1 MEFKLKTFLSL
12 VCLLNLFNQVYLQE
26 SKDLNPNGDITF
38 SGTKDSTFL
47 LKLGGNHDSFAD
59 YIDITFTAKANLNP
73 MIIVSTTDKNCQT
86 NRLFTATQL
95 IDPIYIFLKKGQ
107 IQDQLYICVK
117 GRANSGLTDYTV
129 YIKNEQAAS
138 IPYNQQASY
147 YIADQSNKEM
157 KFSFEVK
164 DNSNK
169 NSDVTFWIKG
179 KNIIKTE
186 MTGYNNQTFDY
197 GFVYYGAYSGQKAE
211 LVVQSDSGDYVTI
224 GSTIIT
230 DGITKE
236 MKENANEIMVTS
248 NNLVCLPIKFKQD
261 VIPITGKVYT
271 KKAQTYYAKSDKTKL
286 VNGLKEKNI
295 SNGIISELNY
305 IGLNET
311 SDKEGLYCL
320 NNIDNKLMIISI
332 QMTNNNNVQAIY
344 PPLLPGEISR
354 HYLKHNEYSI
364 FYAMKPPENA
374 FEYNLNLKTIKG
386 FPEMYIAYCDTFP
399 DCQYSQNTPDLERFY
414 PSNRMQT
421 SSNDLADF
429 EDYELNPINNFQVLM
444 VVYCGKGSKEEYS
457 LENTFCEFETTYF
470 TNVDSINLYQDT
482 SFSQYLLNLEEDNYE
497 INLANEDADSIYLD
511 LLIFSGDAEIILNN
525 FECQANKNF
534 LSYSIK

>member
-1 MEFKLKTFLSL
+1 MEFKLKTFLSFF
-12 VCLLNLFNQVYLQE
+12 CLFNLFNQVYLQE
-26 SKDLNPNGDITF
+26 SKDLNPNGDVTF
-38 SGTKDSTFL
+38 SGKTDSTFL
-47 LKLGGNHDSFAD
+47 LKLGGNHDSYAD
-59 YIDITFTAKANLNP
+59 YIDITFTAKSNLNP

-147 YIADQSNKEM
+147 YIADESSKEM
-157 KFSFEVK
+157 KFNFEVK
-164 DNSNK
+164 DDSNK

-179 KNIIKTE
+179 KSIIKTE

-211 LVVQSDSGDYVTI
+211 LVVQSDIGDYVTI

-236 MKENANEIMVTS
+236 MKENANEIMIVS

-286 VNGLKEKNI
+286 VIDGLKEKNI
-295 SNGIISELNY
+295 ENGIISELNY
-305 IGLNET
+305 IGLTET

-320 NNIDNKLMIISI
+320 ENIDKTFNYINIIRINFLCFNKSSI
-332 QMTNNNNVQAIY
+332 QGLWI
-344 PPLLPGEISR
+344 L
-354 HYLKHNEYSI
+354 
-364 FYAMKPPENA
+364 A
-374 FEYNLNLKTIKG
+374 F
-386 FPEMYIAYCDTFP
+386 F
-399 DCQYSQNTPDLERFY
+399 
-414 PSNRMQT
+414 
-421 SSNDLADF
+421 
-429 EDYELNPINNFQVLM
+429 
-444 VVYCGKGSKEEYS
+444 
-457 LENTFCEFETTYF
+457 
-470 TNVDSINLYQDT
+470 
-482 SFSQYLLNLEEDNYE
+482 
-497 INLANEDADSIYLD
+497 
-511 LLIFSGDAEIILNN
+511 
-525 FECQANKNF
+525 
-534 LSYSIK
+534 